1 MLGYETMYRTGDYG
15 RIVNGQLY
23 YEGRADSQIKV
34 RGHRIDLTEINAIV
48 HQLEQVTKG
57 VVLCYK
63 PGQPEQVCIHPPP
76 PPHCTTLHSSIYH
89 LIYNS
94 RQEIIAFVVSNNP
107 SSIHQS
113 LKQKL
118 VSYAMPRVPYGCSI
132 NYRLQDEFHYNN
144 CRLSSL
150 VRFLC
155 WSTAKSTGNSCSGTT
170 PKITKVFRDSICL
183 SAVPIDYHLAMPRKG
198 KPSICRWNE
207 NELNRLDERERNIAS
222 ALLKTVLSVLGGSL
236 HKPLAL
242 TDNYF
247 YVGGNSLNAVT
258 VVTKLK
264 DQGFYL
270 GNTVYDW
277 IV

>member
-1 MLGYETMYRTGDYG
+1 M
-15 RIVNGQLY
+15 
-23 YEGRADSQIKV
+23 
-34 RGHRIDLTEINAIV
+34 
-48 HQLEQVTKG
+48 
-57 VVLCYK
+57 
-63 PGQPEQVCIHPPP
+63 
-76 PPHCTTLHSSIYH
+76 
-89 LIYNS
+89 
-94 RQEIIAFVVSNNP
+94 
-107 SSIHQS
+107 
-113 LKQKL
+113 
-118 VSYAMPRVPYGCSI
+118 
-132 NYRLQDEFHYNN
+132 
-144 CRLSSL
+144 
-150 VRFLC
+150 
-155 WSTAKSTGNSCSGTT
+155 
-170 PKITKVFRDSICL
+170 
-183 SAVPIDYHLAMPRKG
+183 PIDYHLAMPRKG

-258 VVTKLK
+258 VVTKLR